1 MRIAEKRFLIMK
13 QSGGANFELLKMFGD
28 KENLDAEC
36 REVCKNRT
44 THLQYILREDS
55 NIAKNDEI
63 CLVENVKGLTGAEKL
78 SFFKWG
84 IRGRIS

>member
-1 MRIAEKRFLIMK
+1 MK
-13 QSGGANFELLKMFGD
+13 DF
-28 KENLDAEC
+28 
-36 REVCKNRT
+36 
-44 THLQYILREDS
+44 EDS
-55 NIAKNDEI
+55 QAVHIAKNDEI